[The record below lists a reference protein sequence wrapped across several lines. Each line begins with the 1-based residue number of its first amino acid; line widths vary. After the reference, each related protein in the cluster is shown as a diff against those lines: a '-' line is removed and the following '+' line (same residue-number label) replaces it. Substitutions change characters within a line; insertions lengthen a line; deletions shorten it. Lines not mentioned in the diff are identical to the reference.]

1 MTKERKE
8 EKVVR
13 RKAAGMM
20 AVCLILAAIVWPAQV
35 LAAQDEVVYYEDGS
49 YAVVVMEEENTV
61 TRATNRK
68 TGSKAYKYYT
78 ADDELVWTVT
88 LNATFSYNGSSA
100 TCTSVNSLNVTI
112 YDDSWRTYSKSSTK
126 SGNTAT
132 GYVTMR
138 YSGLLGSRD
147 IPATVTLS
155 CDKNGNLS

>member
-1 MTKERKE
+1 M
-8 EKVVR
+8 R

-49 YAVVVMEEENTV
+49 YAVVVVMKEENTV

-68 TGSKAYKYYT
+68 SGSKAYKYYT

-112 YDDSWRTYSKSSTK
+112 YDDSWSTYSKSSTK

>member
-1 MTKERKE
+1 M
-8 EKVVR
+8 R

-49 YAVVVMEEENTV
+49 YAVVVMKEENTV

-112 YDDSWRTYSKSSTK
+112 YDDSWSTYSKSSTK

-132 GYVTMR
+132 DDNAEIRNLDARLFEKSTCWHTSLIR
-138 YSGLLGSRD
+138 LNSH
-147 IPATVTLS
+147 
-155 CDKNGNLS
+155 CKNLHQYPKQ

>member
-1 MTKERKE
+1 M
-8 EKVVR
+8 R

-68 TGSKAYKYYT
+68 TGSKAY
-78 ADDELVWTVT
+78 
-88 LNATFSYNGSSA
+88 
-100 TCTSVNSLNVTI
+100 
-112 YDDSWRTYSKSSTK
+112 
-126 SGNTAT
+126 
-132 GYVTMR
+132 
-138 YSGLLGSRD
+138 